1 MIAQVTG
8 TLVAR
13 APDRIEVMTAG
24 GVAYECL
31 IPLAVF
37 EGLPAEGAP
46 VTLHTHL
53 AVREDAWQ
61 LYGFGSPYER
71 AVFQRLL
78 AAKGVGPA
86 LALGILSAL
95 TPDRVARALREKDVT
110 TLMRVPRVGRKKA
123 EQIILDL
130 ADSLDALGAPP
141 RLVAGGR
148 PRRRPPTTRCAR
160 WWRWA
165 MGCRRPT
172 GRCASC
178 WRRTRARAAPAT
190 TWARWCGAPSPPS
203 RPGARGQRPAGGGP
217 PRGQARG
224 ESPSARLVRYAL
236 RAGMTPMSVPA
247 PSTSAR

>member
-37 EGLPAEGAP
+37 EALPAEGGV

-61 LYGFGSPYER
+61 LYGFASPYER

-95 TPDRVARALREKDVT
+95 SPERVARALREKDVT

-141 RLVAGGR
+141 AAAGGR
-148 PRRRPPTTRCAR
+148 P
-160 WWRWA
+160 
-165 MGCRRPT
+165 
-172 GRCASC
+172 
-178 WRRTRARAAPAT
+178 AAP
-190 TWARWCGAPSPPS
+190 
-203 RPGARGQRPAGGGP
+203 PAADDAVRALVALGYALPEADRAVRQLLEADGGG
-217 PRGQARG
+217 GQDVGA
-224 ESPSARLVRYAL
+224 LVRRAL
-236 RAGMTPMSVPA
+236 AALTAG
-247 PSTSAR
+247 R